1 MTLSRTVP
9 HVTGYLIKTAKYEML
24 TCVTRGRLAV
34 HPATLRAQHSWRFH
48 WPCNL
53 HIHIRSSLELPH
65 PFPFPNLAWEWL
77 GNVTPQIS
85 GDRLYLDMERFWETT
100 RCLRVASCSQD
111 RLSVCENEGTVWYED
126 ISERYHS
133 KDKTL
138 NGKHQHGSCLWNG
151 WIGVFCKY
159 CTATNSF
166 RTQLFFEFSKIIF
179 IILNL
184 NFFQDVHAQI
194 YPFLCIK
201 LPIYSF
207 ILLKRHH
214 SQTQ

>member
-138 NGKHQHGSCLWNG
+138 NGKHQHGSCPWNG
-151 WIGVFCKY
+151 LVSIASTVLPLILFEH
-159 CTATNSF
+159 NSF
-166 RTQLFFEFSKIIF
+166 RIF
-179 IILNL
+179 QSHSYY
-184 NFFQDVHAQI
+184 FQSQDVHAQI